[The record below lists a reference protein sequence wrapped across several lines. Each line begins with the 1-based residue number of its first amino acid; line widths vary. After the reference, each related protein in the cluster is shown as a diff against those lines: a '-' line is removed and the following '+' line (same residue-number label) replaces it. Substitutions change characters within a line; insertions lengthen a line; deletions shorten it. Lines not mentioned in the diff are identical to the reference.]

1 MMEQDQKLFDSE
13 YRLLSIVWE
22 NEPVQS
28 GELCKLCQESLGWK
42 RTTTYTVLKKLCNKG
57 VLQNES
63 AIVTSID
70 KREEVQRQEG
80 QVVLDKAFGGSL
92 PQFIAACLG
101 DQGISDAEAQEI
113 RDMIDLY
120 QSKREKDR

>member
-92 PQFIAACLG
+92 PQFIAAFAGGRPLNREE
-101 DQGISDAEAQEI
+101 AEEI
-113 RDMIDLY
+113 RRLIDQY
-120 QSKREKDR
+120 EEV

>member
-1 MMEQDQKLFDSE
+1 MEQDQKLFDSE

-92 PQFIAACLG
+92 PQFIAAFLG
-101 DQGISDAEAQEI
+101 EQGISDAEAQEI

>member
-70 KREEVQRQEG
+70 KREVVQRQEG

-92 PQFIAACLG
+92 PQFIAAFLG
-101 DQGISDAEAQEI
+101 EQGISDAEAQEI

>member
-57 VLQNES
+57 VLRNEA
-63 AIVTSID
+63 AIVTSIVR
-70 KREEVQRQEG
+70 REEVQRQEG

-92 PQFIAACLG
+92 PQFIAAFLG
-101 DQGISDAEAQEI
+101 EQGISDAEAQEI
-113 RDMIDLY
+113 REMIDRY
-120 QSKREKDR
+120 QSKRERDH

>member
-92 PQFIAACLG
+92 PQFIAAFLG
-101 DQGISDAEAQEI
+101 EQGISDAEAQEI

>member
-1 MMEQDQKLFDSE
+1 MEQDQKLFDSE

-28 GELCKLCQESLGWK
+28 GDLCKLCQERLGWK

-57 VLQNES
+57 VLRNEA
-63 AIVTSID
+63 AIVTSIA

-80 QVVLDKAFGGSL
+80 RVVLDKAFGGSL
-92 PQFIAACLG
+92 PQFIAAFLG
-101 DQGISDAEAQEI
+101 EQSISDAEAQEI

>member
-42 RTTTYTVLKKLCNKG
+42 SSR
-57 VLQNES
+57 
-63 AIVTSID
+63 D
-70 KREEVQRQEG
+70 H
-80 QVVLDKAFGGSL
+80 
-92 PQFIAACLG
+92 
-101 DQGISDAEAQEI
+101 AQPLEPI
-113 RDMIDLY
+113 
-120 QSKREKDR
+120 Q